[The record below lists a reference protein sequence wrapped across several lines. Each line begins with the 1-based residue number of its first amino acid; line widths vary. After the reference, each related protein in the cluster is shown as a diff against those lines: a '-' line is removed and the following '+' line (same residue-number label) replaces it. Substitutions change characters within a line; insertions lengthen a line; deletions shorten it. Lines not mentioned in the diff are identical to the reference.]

1 MKISVIGSG
10 YVGLVTGACLADC
23 GNSVI
28 CVDIDQQKIDLLN
41 AGGIPIHEPGLEEL
55 IKKNVAAGRLSFTT
69 DIAKS
74 VAHGKIQFIAVGTPS
89 DEDGSA
95 DLKYVLEA
103 AKSIESGISTSGRD

>member
-41 AGGIPIHEPGLEEL
+41 AGDIPIHEPGLEEL
-55 IKKNVAAGRLSFTT
+55 IKKNVAKVRLESNKSHKNKLLQCQSATLERSGVLVKSKLLGFE
-69 DIAKS
+69 IA
-74 VAHGKIQFIAVGTPS
+74 
-89 DEDGSA
+89 
-95 DLKYVLEA
+95 L
-103 AKSIESGISTSGRD
+103 